1 MRGVLIF
8 MYCLSVLIGTSSNVK
23 FIHEPKDSCI
33 PWRGQSQLICKVDHP
48 KATYSWLAIRH
59 APLDLI
65 FFNGR
70 LHFLKESNV
79 LFEKSEAIVE
89 NSSFVNVN
97 TLNGR
102 LLLKHPTSVDKINRS
117 KSLML
122 HYKSWLE
129 GFYRCKASVPGQG
142 SLVSHA
148 VNIRLSDLFLEPN
161 LPTTHGLLS
170 NSHQSLITEFQQ
182 YSTPPVMISET
193 DTNKHPSLGGG
204 SFYPGE
210 VVVLRCPLIAISSV
224 KPIIRWFHV
233 TSDVMVM
240 QPVGFDTDFSHST
253 WPNSY
258 EAIPL
263 DGGRWLEIHL
273 GHLNTS
279 PTSRRHEHN
288 QSEWNGNFE
297 SLHNNNDPDK
307 KSQPNEDYFRAGFGE
322 YFCEVHIPSIQ
333 QVDNVINQPDKM
345 GLNNTGPY
353 IPVTLF
359 SATTATS
366 SSSPS
371 TSTNVVSESKTS
383 NSRSAVVWSVQ
394 AYELI
399 QVEFPSIFL
408 HSIEIISAISS
419 SSNHDVKNQQLS
431 LNNGN
436 KFQERHNELWCK
448 VNSSITLLC
457 ASNIRRFSNDN
468 NIVLDRSGVLWF
480 NSSRLTDGY
489 GIQWKKDG
497 EILSD
502 KLFRMNPSYF
512 RIVGSASLLI
522 NNAQLEDTGI
532 YSCQVVNFMM
542 NSILDETT
550 IQLIIGNAP
559 VLMNASSTELQ
570 AKLHFEQILWCN
582 FKTYYP
588 TIVQWRK
595 NGEIIQDS
603 EYFRVTNNFTPF
615 SNQSDQFQHHHRY
628 LRQKEQQIMTQIKI
642 QRILPNDSGY
652 FQCLAENR
660 FGSVQHTIML
670 HVVQSNSND
679 YINDGVDYNNNM
691 YMFIPTNVRVWNISD
706 THAYVMWD
714 EPQWYLSKPFMYFIQ
729 IESDDTPGHLTVN
742 TTKSVILLADL
753 QPETKYTLKIF
764 PALTKDSSQ
773 QQFNTN
779 NFASVRFITK
789 PLIHRPLAVKDISA
803 VSWNYGTLTISW
815 KTPLYNGAENDKIV
829 SYQIIL
835 RSLTT
840 TFNPNDDNTDDDPI
854 SHKLPTAINVH
865 TSNLTITD
873 NGDRLSYTVLNLT
886 PDAFYQI
893 TIYPIT
899 ETNITGHVAYLTSSP
914 RVTSRPPSKPP
925 MNLHVHSIGAHV
937 ATVSWEPPP
946 VKYRNGQLIVYRI
959 NISCEDW
966 LRPRHIMV
974 QNKLSQLIQGLTSGM
989 EYELT
994 ISAATRAGNG
1004 PDSEVL
1010 TFTTMTQKNEADFD
1024 AENNKSNDGY
1034 MLSSDALSEDF
1045 GAPII
1050 EHRQPS
1056 SLSDNKLFSPVL
1068 GPVENLQF
1076 LAEEQSLLV
1085 MWSPP
1090 IYSYSSG
1097 LSRTPLSNGRYNNRI
1112 LNTPLRGN
1120 KDHRTDIS
1128 HYIVAW
1134 GKMHP
1139 GPDSVELPK
1148 NQTSYSIQKLEQDTT
1163 YFIKVVVVGKNHEMK
1178 EAFISARTKPSSS
1191 SEHLPIPL
1199 NLHVSSSDS
1208 NWAILTWDKT
1218 ECAQQSHE
1226 NNNNHHNNN
1235 AEYDENRRTSIR
1247 SQSNQLKT
1255 SSINDCLNNNNK
1267 HVIKFYQVAYQIIGY
1282 SSNLTRIK
1290 NFNNDDDDVD
1300 KTKKKKKENDDDSDV
1315 HLTNGNRRQDLLTP
1329 SPPSLDRTQ
1338 HMISVTENW
1347 AKLENLQFGRLYSV
1361 VVRAVGEKKSLEN
1374 SHFSPI
1380 NNDNKNNNHDQGQE
1394 LNNILYSEWS
1404 LEQIIETPEKRPG
1417 DSPRDISLIGL
1428 SVGVGGGA
1436 VGPSSPSSSSS
1447 SIGEQLQKSP
1457 VSIQISWQ
1465 PPIHPNGPLTGY
1477 LLYYTTNHSLPLMK
1491 WSKRH
1496 LPPDSLNTVI
1506 SGLVRNA
1513 IYAFCLKATNSFG
1526 DGPISS
1532 VKFYRTP
1539 DVYDQGGGVLT
1550 FADHDSMKSVNPIN
1564 SLKHDI
1570 INNDKIVNYPADLI
1584 FVKQPTTLLDNGKQY
1599 HGSSSS
1605 GSGNSTVLYT
1615 PIKSSWLI
1623 FGIMIGFSIMILIII
1638 VISLFYR
1645 KHRRNFDP
1653 LMNHKLGQNLTRL
1666 PDGDNLNETNN
1677 NNTTTLNNNNNW
1689 SRHIN
1694 TQNNSI
1700 SSQYFGKKRKGL
1712 TKSSFG
1718 GVGANAGTTAGNQDV
1733 ALLMSNGEALLASD
1747 NMDCS
1752 GVVVDGL
1759 QQPSSNLL
1767 VSGVLVTMP
1776 NVLTTS
1782 MNLSS
1787 ATVGVGASNGSGVVG
1802 AGQISSA
1809 GITPNQGVLYHNQNN
1824 MNTGSSSWDRDSDSL
1839 QFASV
1844 SQERTVDSSQSPNNI
1859 TTSGH
1864 GQMTPTNGGSAGST
1878 NSAHGSI
1885 GTPTRIIPN
1894 LAYHQV
1900 HGFPNDPT
1908 LGYSYPAVSIF
1919 PNIVNPMIIPSRP
1932 SVNNNNIPINGYP
1945 NHLIP
1950 SIIPSNSINNNG
1962 ISSNHNNM
1970 NNYLVH
1976 YYPTTSMYDHHLNNR
1991 IPTDRFPSIVSPQ
2004 PPPHMVYTGQSS
2016 SRYPVPCNIDQS
2028 QMVATYAHVINPSA
2042 YTTVGQ
2048 PGFVNV
2054 NTPRVNAAE
2063 IMSFTSSED
2072 IGPGVS
2078 TSVNENDLTQK
2089 FLPVNGDDHSR
2100 NKAYISSPVNHTHT
2114 TPKSKRS
2121 SSGTTG
2127 SRSIT
2132 SPRRRPLPNS
2142 NRNERNA
2149 DLYSNESVV
2158 ADQQNL
2164 MSRSNNNSNNNTMTQ
2179 VKQGS
2184 NRNSVIG
2191 NHNGVE
2197 GEHEGVQKAFSSEEL
2212 TQEMANLEG
2221 LMKDLS
2227 AIAQEEFNC

>member
-8 MYCLSVLIGTSSNVK
+8 MYYLSVLTGISSNVK

-33 PWRGQSQLICKVDHP
+33 PWRGHSQLICKVDHP

-65 FFNGR
+65 FLNGR

-79 LFEKSEAIVE
+79 LFEKSEVIVE

-97 TLNGR
+97 TLDGR

-129 GFYRCKASVPGQG
+129 GSYRCKASVPGQG

-170 NSHQSLITEFQQ
+170 NSHQPLITEFQQ
-182 YSTPPVMISET
+182 YSTAPVIISEI

-279 PTSRRHEHN
+279 PTSHEHD
-288 QSEWNGNFE
+288 QSEWNEKFV
-297 SLHNNNDPDK
+297 SLHNNNNDPDK
-307 KSQPNEDYFRAGFGE
+307 KSRPNEYYFRAGFGE

-333 QVDNVINQPDKM
+333 QVDNVISQPDKI

-359 SATTATS
+359 SAATATS
-366 SSSPS
+366 SFPSSS
-371 TSTNVVSESKTS
+371 TVVSKLKTS
-383 NSRSAVVWSVQ
+383 NSRSEVVWSVQ
-394 AYELI
+394 AHELV
-399 QVEFPSIFL
+399 QVEFPSIFM
-408 HSIEIISAISS
+408 HSIEIISAVSS
-419 SSNHDVKNQQLS
+419 SSSDHDVKNQQLNS
-431 LNNGN
+431 NNRHQL
-436 KFQERHNELWCK
+436 QEQHNELWRK

-457 ASNIRRFSNDN
+457 ASNIRFSNDN
-468 NIVLDRSGVLWF
+468 NDVFDRSGILWF

-502 KLFRMNPSYF
+502 KQFRMNPSRF
-512 RIVGSASLLI
+512 RIIGSASLLI
-522 NNAQLEDTGI
+522 NNVQLEDTGI
-532 YSCQVVNFMM
+532 YSCQAVNFMM
-542 NSILDETT
+542 NSVLDETT
-550 IQLIIGNAP
+550 IQLIIGNSP

-582 FKTYYP
+582 FETYYP

-603 EYFRVTNNFTPF
+603 EYFRISNNFTPL
-615 SNQSDQFQHHHRY
+615 SNQSNQFQHHHQY
-628 LRQKEQQIMTQIKI
+628 LRQKQQQIMTQIKI
-642 QRILPNDSGY
+642 QRILPSDSGY

-679 YINDGVDYNNNM
+679 YINDGVDYNNNNNNL
-691 YMFIPTNVRVWNISD
+691 YMFIPTNVEVWNISD

-729 IESDDTPGHLTVN
+729 IESDDAPGHLTVN

-764 PALTKDSSQ
+764 PALTKDFSQ
-773 QQFNTN
+773 QRSNNN
-779 NFASVRFITK
+779 NFASVRFTTK
-789 PLIHRPLAVKDISA
+789 PLIHRPPAVKDISA

-815 KTPLYNGAENDKIV
+815 KTPLSDGSENDKIA

-840 TFNPNDDNTDDDPI
+840 TSKPNDDNTDADPI
-854 SHKLPTAINVH
+854 SPKLLTEINVH
-865 TSNLTITD
+865 TSNLTVTN

-893 TIYPIT
+893 TVYPIT

-925 MNLHVHSIGAHV
+925 MNLRVHSIGAHV

-966 LRPRHIMV
+966 LRSRHIMV

-994 ISAATRAGNG
+994 VSAATRAGNG

-1024 AENNKSNDGY
+1024 AENNKNNDGY

-1045 GAPII
+1045 GAPVI

-1090 IYSYSSG
+1090 IFSYSSG
-1097 LSRTPLSNGRYNNRI
+1097 LSRTPPSNGHHNNKI
-1112 LNTPLRGN
+1112 SNIPLREGSR
-1120 KDHRTDIS
+1120 DHRTDIS

-1218 ECAQQSHE
+1218 ECAQQSRE
-1226 NNNNHHNNN
+1226 NNNNNNN
-1235 AEYDENRRTSIR
+1235 NDAGLNEKRRTNIR
-1247 SQSNQLKT
+1247 SQSNQLET
-1255 SSINDCLNNNNK
+1255 STMNDCLNNNNNK
-1267 HVIKFYQVAYQIIGY
+1267 YFIKFYQVAYQIIGY
-1282 SSNLTRIK
+1282 SSNRTRIK
-1290 NFNNDDDDVD
+1290 NFNNDGDNVD
-1300 KTKKKKKENDDDSDV
+1300 KKKNNDGDVDV
-1315 HLTNGNRRQDLLTP
+1315 HLTNENRRQDSPTP
-1329 SPPSLDRTQ
+1329 PLPPLDRTQ

-1361 VVRAVGEKKSLEN
+1361 VVRAVGEKKLLKN
-1374 SHFSPI
+1374 SHYTPI
-1380 NNDNKNNNHDQGQE
+1380 TNDNKNNNHDQEQA

-1417 DSPRDISLIGL
+1417 DSPRDIYLIGL
-1428 SVGVGGGA
+1428 SVGVDGGV

-1447 SIGEQLQKSP
+1447 SMGEQLQKSP

-1477 LLYYTTNHSLPLMK
+1477 LLYYTINHSLPLIK

-1539 DVYDQGGGVLT
+1539 DVYGQGGGVLT
-1550 FADHDSMKSVNPIN
+1550 FAEHDSMKSIDPIS
-1564 SLKHDI
+1564 SLKHHDSI
-1570 INNDKIVNYPADLI
+1570 DNDKIVNYPADLI
-1584 FVKQPTTLLDNGKQY
+1584 FVKQPSTLLNNGKQY
-1599 HGSSSS
+1599 YGSSSS
-1605 GSGNSTVLYT
+1605 SNTTTIGTVLYA
-1615 PIKSSWLI
+1615 PIKNSWLI
-1623 FGIMIGFSIMILIII
+1623 FGIMIGFSIMILVIL

-1645 KHRRNFDP
+1645 KHRRNFGP
-1653 LMNHKLGQNLTRL
+1653 LMNYKLGQNLTRL
-1666 PDGDNLNETNN
+1666 PDGDNLNETSNN
-1677 NNTTTLNNNNNW
+1677 ATNNRNRN
-1689 SRHIN
+1689 IN

-1700 SSQYFGKKRKGL
+1700 SSQYFGKKRKCL
-1712 TKSSFG
+1712 AKSSFG

-1747 NMDCS
+1747 NMDC
-1752 GVVVDGL
+1752 GVVDGL
-1759 QQPSSNLL
+1759 QQPLSNLL
-1767 VSGVLVTMP
+1767 VSGALVTMP

-1787 ATVGVGASNGSGVVG
+1787 ATVGVGASSGSGIVG

-1824 MNTGSSSWDRDSDSL
+1824 MNTGSYSWDRDSDSL

-1844 SQERTVDSSQSPNNI
+1844 SQERTVGSSQSPNNI
-1859 TTSGH
+1859 TTGGH
-1864 GQMTPTNGGSAGST
+1864 GQMTPTNGGSVGST

-1900 HGFPNDPT
+1900 HSFPNDPT
-1908 LGYSYPAVSIF
+1908 LGYSYPTASII
-1919 PNIVNPMIIPSRP
+1919 PNIVNPMVIPSHS
-1932 SVNNNNIPINGYP
+1932 SVNSNSIPITGYP

-1950 SIIPSNSINNNG
+1950 SIMPSNSINNNS
-1962 ISSNHNNM
+1962 ISSNNNNM

-1976 YYPTTSMYDHHLNNR
+1976 YYPTTSMYNHHLNSR
-1991 IPTDRFPSIVSPQ
+1991 MPTDRFPSVVAPQ

-2016 SRYPVPCNIDQS
+2016 SRYPVQCNIDQS

-2042 YTTVGQ
+2042 YTPIGQ
-2048 PGFVNV
+2048 SGFVNV

-2072 IGPGVS
+2072 IGPVVS

-2100 NKAYISSPVNHTHT
+2100 NKAYISSPANHTHT
-2114 TPKSKRS
+2114 TPKSKRTP
-2121 SSGTTG
+2121 SGATG

-2149 DLYSNESVV
+2149 DLHSSGSVV
-2158 ADQQNL
+2158 VDQQNS
-2164 MSRSNNNSNNNTMTQ
+2164 MNRSNNNSNNNTMAHM
-2179 VKQGS
+2179 KQGS
-2184 NRNSVIG
+2184 NRSSVIA
-2191 NHNGVE
+2191 NNNGVE